1 MSDRLQNCLF
11 LCFKSTTLEPFNF
24 IPVVWEA
31 KLKVFPIF
39 YLDFQFIAMISFIF
53 TFEFQ
58 KIIVLLSIS
67 KAAPIPFNENL
78 PSILT

>member
-11 LCFKSTTLEPFNF
+11 LCFKSTTLENFNF
-24 IPVVWEA
+24 IPVVCEA

-39 YLDFQFIAMISFIF
+39 YLDFQVIAMISFIF
-53 TFEFQ
+53 TSEFQ
-58 KIIVLLSIS
+58 KIIVLLLIS

-78 PSILT
+78 SSILT